1 MDIKE
6 EPDTEMPD
14 ALRERFSA
22 LRLSED
28 SDELSALQLKEHV
41 ELLKHET
48 LLLVTELNG
57 WREVIAM
64 KNRRIKDLQASQ
76 QEALNMLS
84 ETHAEELR
92 KVVATKDERIQEL
105 ELANDGLRN
114 TVAAKDTLQ
123 QALVTRLYA
132 ATRASQQDKVQEQPS
147 GSSQEAP
154 PAAEANTSRQRAP
167 SPLPLGHPDYWRAKG
182 VCLMCCLDE
191 VCRDPECPFLRIG
204 DNSAALKSE

>member
-64 KNRRIKDLQASQ
+64 KNRRIKDLVSYAFNVVTQEKKLTRALQQASQ

-105 ELANDGLRN
+105 VRH
-114 TVAAKDTLQ
+114 AAYCQ
-123 QALVTRLYA
+123 RRQTR
-132 ATRASQQDKVQEQPS
+132 V
-147 GSSQEAP
+147 
-154 PAAEANTSRQRAP
+154 N
-167 SPLPLGHPDYWRAKG
+167 
-182 VCLMCCLDE
+182 
-191 VCRDPECPFLRIG
+191 
-204 DNSAALKSE
+204 